1 MKSNEF
7 DSIIFDCDGVLIDV
21 TKSYDTTINK
31 TIRYVL
37 KELDCDFT
45 QYLGGVPLHDEL
57 LLKFKSTGGFND
69 EIDIAYAGILC
80 YVAAKIRPFSP
91 YHVVNDILRDADDGG
106 IAYIENKLQ
115 DEDWDDDNNTGN
127 GMVFSDVKARL
138 GYPSADKNDLI
149 HATFDQLFFGP
160 ELYEKIFQKKSKF
173 SDKGLIENDN
183 VIVTSELIETLKK
196 KFNDKIAI
204 VTGRGFNAIS
214 SSLKEILNQFNV
226 ENSVFLEDESRDLAK
241 PNPQSLIRAMKGL
254 NSKNCLYVGDS
265 MEDMILAQ
273 KASELGFHAT
283 FCGIYGSGKLPEMK
297 KKLFTEHEVPLI
309 VETINQLPDI
319 LMIKKA

>member
-1 MKSNEF
+1 MKSDEF

-21 TKSYDTTINK
+21 TESYDTTINK
-31 TIRYVL
+31 TISYVL
-37 KELDCDFT
+37 KEIADIIVDM
-45 QYLGGVPLHDEL
+45 PLTNEI

-69 EIDIAYAGILC
+69 EIDITYAGILC
-80 YVAAKIRPFSP
+80 FITAKKFNKNPIEFISD
-91 YHVVNDILRDADDGG
+91 VIDNADDSG
-106 IAYIENKLQ
+106 IAYIENFLDKIDL
-115 DEDWDDDNNTGN
+115 DI
-127 GMVFSDVKARL
+127 SDVKSRL
-138 GYPSADKNDLI
+138 DYPSADKNDLI

-160 ELYEKIFQKKSKF
+160 ELYSKIFQKKSRF
-173 SDKGLIENDN
+173 SEKGFIENDKI
-183 VIVTSELIETLKK
+183 IVNSELIEALKK

-204 VTGRGFNAIS
+204 VTGRGFSAIS

-273 KASELGFHAT
+273 KASELGFKAT
-283 FCGIYGSGKLPEMK
+283 FCGIYGSGKLPDMK
-297 KKLFTEHEVPLI
+297 KKLFAKYNVPLI
-309 VETINQLPDI
+309 LETINQLPDI
-319 LMIKKA
+319 LTVKKV

>member
-1 MKSNEF
+1 MKTDEF

-21 TKSYDTTINK
+21 TESYDTTINK
-31 TIRYVL
+31 TISYVL
-37 KELDCDFT
+37 KEIAGIIVDM
-45 QYLGGVPLHDEL
+45 PLTNEM

-69 EIDIAYAGILC
+69 EIDITYAGILC
-80 YVAAKIRPFSP
+80 FITAKKFKKNPIEFISD
-91 YHVVNDILRDADDGG
+91 VIDNADDSG
-106 IAYIENKLQ
+106 ITYIENFLDKIDL
-115 DEDWDDDNNTGN
+115 DI
-127 GMVFSDVKARL
+127 SDVKARL
-138 GYPSADKNDLI
+138 SYPSTDKNDLI

-160 ELYEKIFQKKSKF
+160 ELYSKIFQKKSKF
-173 SDKGLIENDN
+173 SEKGFIENDM
-183 VIVTSELIETLKK
+183 VIVNSELIEALKK

-204 VTGRGFNAIS
+204 VTGRGFSAIS

-273 KASELGFHAT
+273 KASELGFKAT

-297 KKLFTEHEVPLI
+297 KKLFTKHNVPLI
-309 VETINQLPDI
+309 LETINQLPDI
-319 LMIKKA
+319 LMTKKT

>member
-1 MKSNEF
+1 MKADEF

-21 TKSYDTTINK
+21 TNSYDTTINK
-31 TIRYVL
+31 TISYVL
-37 KELDCDFT
+37 KEIADITVDT
-45 QYLGGVPLHDEL
+45 PLTNEI

-69 EIDIAYAGILC
+69 EIDITYSGILC
-80 YVAAKIRPFSP
+80 FIAAKKLNKDPAELI
-91 YHVVNDILRDADDGG
+91 HDVLNTADDTG
-106 IAYIENKLQ
+106 ISYIEDFLNKI
-115 DEDWDDDNNTGN
+115 
-127 GMVFSDVKARL
+127 DVDIADIKSRL
-138 GYPSADKNDLI
+138 NYPSMDKNDLI

-160 ELYEKIFQKKSKF
+160 ELYSKIFQKESKF
-173 SDKGLIENDN
+173 SEKGFIENDN
-183 VIVTSELIETLKK
+183 VIVNSELIEELKK

-254 NSKNCLYVGDS
+254 GSKNCLYVGDS

-273 KASELGFHAT
+273 KASELGFQAT
-283 FCGIYGSGKLPEMK
+283 FCGIYGSGKLPDMK
-297 KKLFTEHEVPLI
+297 KKLFVKYNVPLI
-309 VETINQLPDI
+309 LESINQLPDI

>member
-1 MKSNEF
+1 MKVDEF

-21 TKSYDTTINK
+21 TTSYDTTINK
-31 TIRYVL
+31 TISYVL
-37 KELDCDFT
+37 KEVADITADT
-45 QYLGGVPLHDEL
+45 PLTNEM

-69 EIDIAYAGILC
+69 EIDITYSGVLC
-80 YVAAKIRPFSP
+80 YIAAKKLKKNPTELIL
-91 YHVVNDILRDADDGG
+91 DILNNADDTG
-106 IAYIENKLQ
+106 IAYIEGFLDKI
-115 DEDWDDDNNTGN
+115 DVDI
-127 GMVFSDVKARL
+127 SDIKSRL
-138 GYPSADKNDLI
+138 NYPSVEKNDLI

-173 SDKGLIENDN
+173 SDKGFIENDN
-183 VIVTSELIETLKK
+183 VIVTSVLIEALKK

-204 VTGRGFNAIS
+204 VTGRGLNAIS

-265 MEDMILAQ
+265 MEDMILAK
-273 KASELGFHAT
+273 KASDLGFNAT
-283 FCGIYGSGKLPEMK
+283 FCGIYGSSKLPEMK
-297 KKLFTEHEVPLI
+297 KKLFTEFSAPLI
-309 VETINQLPDI
+309 LETINQLPDTLLI
-319 LMIKKA
+319 QKS

>member
-1 MKSNEF
+1 MKVDEF

-21 TKSYDTTINK
+21 TTSYDTTINK
-31 TIRYVL
+31 TISYVL
-37 KELDCDFT
+37 KEIADITADT
-45 QYLGGVPLHDEL
+45 PLTNEM

-69 EIDIAYAGILC
+69 EIDITYSGVLC
-80 YVAAKIRPFSP
+80 YIAAKKLKKNPTEL
-91 YHVVNDILRDADDGG
+91 ILDVLNNADDTG
-106 IAYIENKLQ
+106 IAYIEDFLDKINV
-115 DEDWDDDNNTGN
+115 DI
-127 GMVFSDVKARL
+127 SDIKSRL
-138 GYPSADKNDLI
+138 NYPSVEKNDLI

-173 SDKGLIENDN
+173 SDTGFIENDN
-183 VIVTSELIETLKK
+183 VIVTSVLIEALKK

-204 VTGRGFNAIS
+204 VTGRGLNAIS

-265 MEDMILAQ
+265 MEDMILAK
-273 KASELGFHAT
+273 KASELGFNAT

-297 KKLFTEHEVPLI
+297 KKLFTEHNVPLI
-309 VETINQLPDI
+309 LETINQLPDI
-319 LMIKKA
+319 LTNERS